1 MSDRDGT
8 PLPVIIV
15 GAGVSGLLLA
25 QHLRKTDVPFRLY
38 ERDADFTTRGVGWG
52 LTLHWSLPA
61 LRSLLPEDL
70 VARLPDAYVDRAAV
84 ARGEASAFPFF
95 DLSTG
100 ELKGAGPRAPE
111 SLRIRVTRERL
122 RRLLATGVD
131 IQVLLSRVSYTP
143 TSNTQWEKSFAKVEE
158 KQDSVVVSFNDGSS
172 VAGRVL
178 VACDGGQSRVRRQ
191 MFPDQYE
198 GHRIPVR
205 LLGLKL
211 LLSPDQMAPIRKL
224 DPFFLQGTSSRD
236 DTFVYLSILDAPGNN
251 DESTGEYSCQMCI
264 SWPDRPGFLGK
275 AAPTGYPQTN
285 DGKIELIKSFAEG
298 WSEPFRGLALGI
310 PAGTDVKDLD
320 LYDYAPPKGLRS
332 KGRAMLMG
340 DAFHA
345 MAMYRGEGANHA
357 IIDVLDF
364 AETVAP
370 ALNAGFAELRAA
382 MDAYEDRVVARA
394 RPGVLASRRACLDA
408 HDWPRIGPAS
418 PLLSK
423 REMMLQFDEE

>member
-1 MSDRDGT
+1 MSDREGTT

-15 GAGVSGLLLA
+15 GAGVGGLLLA
-25 QHLRKTDVPFRLY
+25 QHLRKTGVPFRLY
-38 ERDADFTTRGVGWG
+38 ERDADLTTRGVGWG

-61 LRSLLPEDL
+61 LRSLLPGDL

-95 DLSTG
+95 DLGTG
-100 ELKGAGPRAPE
+100 ELKGGSPPAPE

-122 RRLLATGVD
+122 RRLLATDVD
-131 IQVLLSRVSYTP
+131 V
-143 TSNTQWEKSFAKVEE
+143 QWEKSFTKFEE
-158 KQDSVVVSFNDGSS
+158 KEDSVVVWFDDGSS

-191 MFPDQYE
+191 MFPDQHE

-205 LLGLKL
+205 MLGLKVV
-211 LLSPDQMAPIRKL
+211 LSPEQAAPIRKL
-224 DPFFLQGTSSRD
+224 DPFFLQGASSRD
-236 DTFVYLSILDAPGNN
+236 DTFLYLSMLDAPGNN

-285 DGKIELIKSFAEG
+285 DGKIELIRTFAEG

-310 PAGTDVKDLD
+310 PAGTDVKHLD

-332 KGRAMLMG
+332 KGRAVLMG

-345 MAMYRGEGANHA
+345 MAMCKW
-357 IIDVLDF
+357 VFL
-364 AETVAP
+364 P
-370 ALNAGFAELRAA
+370 
-382 MDAYEDRVVARA
+382 
-394 RPGVLASRRACLDA
+394 P
-408 HDWPRIGPAS
+408 S
-418 PLLSK
+418 PIV
-423 REMMLQFDEE
+423 

>member
-8 PLPVIIV
+8 PHPVIIV

-25 QHLRKTDVPFRLY
+25 QYLRKTNVPFRLY
-38 ERDADFTTRGVGWG
+38 ERDLDLTTRGVGWG

-100 ELKGAGPRAPE
+100 ELKGTSPREPE
-111 SLRIRVTRERL
+111 NLRIRVTRERL
-122 RRLLATGVD
+122 RRLLATDVD
-131 IQVLLSRVSYTP
+131 IE
-143 TSNTQWEKSFAKVEE
+143 WGKSFVKFEE
-158 KQDSVVVSFNDGSS
+158 KQDSVVVSFDDGSS
-172 VAGRVL
+172 VTGRMV
-178 VACDGGQSRVRRQ
+178 VACDGGPSRFRRQ
-191 MFPDQYE
+191 LFPDQHERY
-198 GHRIPVR
+198 RIPVR
-205 LLGLKL
+205 VLGLKVP
-211 LLSPDQMAPIRKL
+211 LSPDQMAPIRKL
-224 DPFFLQGTSSRD
+224 DPFFLQGASSRN
-236 DTFVYLSILDAPGNN
+236 DTFLYLSMLDAPGNN
-251 DESTGEYSCQMCI
+251 EESTGDFSCQMCI

-275 AAPTGYPQTN
+275 AAPTGYSQTSG
-285 DGKIELIKSFAEG
+285 GKIGFIRSLAES

-310 PAGTDVKDLD
+310 PADTDVKHLD

-332 KGRAMLMG
+332 KGRAVLMG

-370 ALNAGFAELRAA
+370 ALDADFAEFRAA
-382 MDAYEDRVVARA
+382 IDVYEDRVVARA

-408 HDWPRIGPAS
+408 HDWPRISPAS

>member
-1 MSDRDGT
+1 MGDQDQVHR

-25 QHLRKTDVPFRLY
+25 QYLRKTNVPFCVY
-38 ERDADFTTRGVGWG
+38 ERDTDLTTRGVGWG

-61 LRSLLPEDL
+61 LRSLLPDDL
-70 VARLPDAYVDRAAV
+70 VARLPEAYVDRAAV

-100 ELKGAGPRAPE
+100 DLKGASPRTPE

-122 RRLLATGVD
+122 RRLVATDVN
-131 IQVLLSRVSYTP
+131 IQWGKGFTKY
-143 TSNTQWEKSFAKVEE
+143 EE
-158 KQDSVVVSFNDGSS
+158 NQDSVVVFFEDGSS
-172 VAGRVL
+172 VTGCML
-178 VACDGGQSRVRRQ
+178 VACDGGPSRVRRQ
-191 MFPDQYE
+191 LFPDQHDR
-198 GHRIPVR
+198 HRIPVR
-205 LLGLKL
+205 MLGLKV
-211 LLSPDQMAPIRKL
+211 LLSPDQMAPIRRL
-224 DPFFLQGTSSRD
+224 DPFFMQGASSRS
-236 DTFVYLSILDAPGNN
+236 DTFLYLSILDAPGNH
-251 DESTGEYSCQMCI
+251 DESMDKYSCQMCI

-275 AAPTGYPQTN
+275 PEPTHYPQTIV
-285 DGKIELIKSFAEG
+285 GKIALIKSFAEG

-310 PAGTDVKDLD
+310 PTDTDVKHLD
-320 LYDYAPPKGLRS
+320 LYDYPPPKGMRS
-332 KGRAMLMG
+332 KGRVLLMG

-364 AETVAP
+364 AKNVVPKLDASFT
-370 ALNAGFAELRAA
+370 ELRAG
-382 MDAYEDRVVARA
+382 MDVYEDHVVARA
-394 RPGVLASRRACLDA
+394 RPGVLASRRACMDA
-408 HDWPRIGPAS
+408 HDWPKISPTS